1 MIRGENGGIVMDLI
15 SKEKVDVRVEDIIEQ
30 LRLHEE
36 AVRQILH
43 GGIEIHKK
51 GLKAEMYWNRQ
62 PRPC

>member
-1 MIRGENGGIVMDLI
+1 MDLI

-51 GLKAEMYWNRQ
+51 GLKAEMYLEPSAKALLSCQ
-62 PRPC
+62 